1 MKKKW
6 VAWLLALAMLFS
18 LVPTALAAEVQPA
31 QNGLVFWLDGQL
43 NAGRKFDDKADV
55 WTDLARGSNVS
66 LTLGENCGWDADG
79 KGLALKNGTY
89 VRLPDVVTNA
99 VKGSAFTAE
108 LVVSG
113 FSFVKQ
119 ESTPLLRA
127 ENDSYS
133 FYIHS
138 GNGLRSK

>member
-99 VKGSAFTAE
+99 VKGSA
-108 LVVSG
+108 SG
-113 FSFVKQ
+113 AISPAFS
-119 ESTPLLRA
+119 S
-127 ENDSYS
+127 S
-133 FYIHS
+133 
-138 GNGLRSK
+138 